1 MLACWG
7 SFLTTNLPEKYDNHR
22 FDPLPKNYSGKNMKF
37 IIKGI
42 FLLAVL
48 TAIAGGFYYYMQ
60 YTNFLKTPV
69 QLDQSTLSYEV
80 KRGSSM
86 RVVATDL
93 EKHGILKPALFFMA
107 LAKINKLE
115 SKLKAG
121 EFEIKSEMKPMDV
134 LKLVTSGQALQYQ
147 HTIIEGT
154 TFKQIVQSIKKS
166 TVLKQTLS
174 DQDYADI
181 MQKIGSK
188 YDSPEGA
195 FLADTYSFP
204 KDSTD
209 LEFLKRSHKM
219 MLGELNKAW
228 ENRSPEASIK
238 TPYEALILASIV
250 EKETGEE
257 SERPMIARVFINRL
271 DKNMLL
277 QTDPTVIYGMG
288 DAYKGNIRKKDLAT
302 DTPYNTYTRA
312 GLTPT
317 PIATP
322 GNAAI
327 NAVMHPD
334 KGDFL
339 YFVAKGDGSGGSYFT
354 KNNANHNKAVKKY
367 LRNLRKLRNKNT
379 DGQ

>member
-1 MLACWG
+1 
-7 SFLTTNLPEKYDNHR
+7 
-22 FDPLPKNYSGKNMKF
+22 MKF

-42 FLLAVL
+42 ILLILLA
-48 TAIAGGFYYYMQ
+48 AIGGGFYYYMQ
-60 YTNFLKTPV
+60 YTRFLETPV
-69 QLDQSTLSYEV
+69 QLGQPALSYEV

-86 RVVATDL
+86 RLVANDL
-93 EKHGILKPALFFMA
+93 EKRDIVKPALFFMA

-115 SKLKAG
+115 GKLKAG
-121 EFEIKSEMKPMDV
+121 EFELKAEMKPMDV
-134 LKLVTSGQALQYQ
+134 LKLVTSGKALQYQ

-154 TFKQIVQSIKKS
+154 TYKQIIQSIKKS

-181 MQKIGSK
+181 MTKIGSD

-204 KDSTD
+204 KGGTD

-219 MLGELNKAW
+219 MLEVLNQAW
-228 ENRSPEASIK
+228 EKRSPEASIK

-271 DKNMLL
+271 DINMLL

-288 DAYKGNIRKKDLAT
+288 DAYDGNIRKKDLTT
-302 DTPYNTYTRA
+302 DTPYNTYTRG

-317 PIATP
+317 PIAIP
-322 GNAAI
+322 SRAAI
-327 NAVMHPD
+327 QAVMHPD

-354 KNNANHNKAVKKY
+354 RSNAEHNKAVAKY
-367 LRNLRKLRNKNT
+367 LRNLRKLRNNEN
-379 DGQ
+379 